1 MVMPDEAVLYGEY
14 RNMKACFVG
23 ILISGVIDR
32 QVVISRLPVGHT
44 HEDID
49 QKFSVI
55 SRVGVGDLVACCI
68 LCRIVLTTGP
78 LCASSDSERGLR

>member
-1 MVMPDEAVLYGEY
+1 MEDERFNLFFPI
-14 RNMKACFVG
+14 M
-23 ILISGVIDR
+23 

-55 SRVGVGDLVACCI
+55 SRVSAVRG
-68 LCRIVLTTGP
+68 R
-78 LCASSDSERGLR
+78 ERLSCWQPSNPFC